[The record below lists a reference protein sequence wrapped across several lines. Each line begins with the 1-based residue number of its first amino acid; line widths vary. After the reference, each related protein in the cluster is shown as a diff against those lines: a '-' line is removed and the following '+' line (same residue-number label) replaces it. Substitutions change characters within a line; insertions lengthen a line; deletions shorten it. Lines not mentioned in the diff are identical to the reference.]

1 MHPILAQL
9 SLGITDQRKKITKTL
24 TCFFKNEECTAQKS
38 LYKKLHL
45 YNNNHL
51 TASFP
56 G

>member
-9 SLGITDQRKKITKTL
+9 SLGITDQRKKITKPL

-45 YNNNHL
+45 Y
-51 TASFP
+51 
-56 G
+56 